1 MEYRFNMSNNNFD
14 LQLNKKARDHKVIN
28 SKDHHIF
35 IVWSKA
41 RTKETEII
49 DDLQKNLRIKYI
61 SDIQWAKNMGDNFHR
76 LYNFLPS
83 GRPSQKQRSR
93 RKFLLNN
100 CCRR

>member
-49 DDLQKNLRIKYI
+49 DDLQKKFKIKYI
-61 SDIQWAKNMGDNFHR
+61 SDIQWAKIWEIISIGFITFC
-76 LYNFLPS
+76 LQAGLL
-83 GRPSQKQRSR
+83 KQRSR